1 GIVRDPAGNP
11 VAAALVEILARPDAS
26 EPALQSLWSDQQGR
40 FCAVCPTAN
49 SRPVWVRATCLVGAL
64 QAATSGPH
72 MPGTDDIDITLPH
85 ASGVWLRVVDAATGS
100 AIERFALQCVPTWGV
115 RSPDS
120 GRRRHDG
127 VRADGKCFV
136 AGPGRGR
143 YQLMV
148 MPAE

>member
-1 GIVRDPAGNP
+1 RGEANHVLLAGHDLFLSLQCRSWQPTDEVRGIVRDPAGNP

-85 ASGVWLRVVDAATGS
+85 
-100 AIERFALQCVPTWGV
+100 
-115 RSPDS
+115 
-120 GRRRHDG
+120 
-127 VRADGKCFV
+127 
-136 AGPGRGR
+136 
-143 YQLMV
+143 
-148 MPAE
+148 